1 VALSEDI
8 SKVKKSTWTKVRKN
22 YLSRE
27 DFVLELV
34 KKSSL
39 AAGTLLIWLQ
49 AADNF
54 EKVKKQVKPLEQ
66 SLSEAQAKLQI
77 VEADLAV
84 AQGNLREV
92 QQQVADLKAKFDGA
106 IKKEKKLKDDES
118 RATRQLGVAG
128 KLLSGL
134 SAESKRWVVKLK
146 DLEEDEFNLPG
157 NMLLGACLMAYLG
170 PFIITYRDEMMRH
183 WAKELID
190 CKIPCMA
197 ASDFS
202 LERILSDP
210 LQIREW

>member
-1 VALSEDI
+1 
-8 SKVKKSTWTKVRKN
+8 
-22 YLSRE
+22 
-27 DFVLELV
+27 
-34 KKSSL
+34 
-39 AAGTLLIWLQ
+39 
-49 AADNF
+49 
-54 EKVKKQVKPLEQ
+54 
-66 SLSEAQAKLQI
+66 
-77 VEADLAV
+77 
-84 AQGNLREV
+84 
-92 QQQVADLKAKFDGA
+92 VADLKAKFDNA

-134 SAESKRWVVKLK
+134 SAESERWVVKLK
-146 DLEEDEFNLPG
+146 DLEEDEYNLPG

-210 LQIREW
+210 LQIREWQMHGLPADKLSTDNAIIIANCHRWPLIIDPQNQANTWIKKQYEQNNLQVIKLS